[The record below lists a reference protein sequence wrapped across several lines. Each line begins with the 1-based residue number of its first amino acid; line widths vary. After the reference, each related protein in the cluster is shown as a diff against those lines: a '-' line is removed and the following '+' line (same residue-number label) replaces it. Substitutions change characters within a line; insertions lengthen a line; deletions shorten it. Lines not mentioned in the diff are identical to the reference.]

1 MQRLH
6 PRIVLA
12 LHHPE
17 HLITLTMQELRQ
29 MLTILASDTG
39 DKRSGHKA
47 GESTAFA
54 DGPAATLPH
63 RMTVDR

>member
-1 MQRLH
+1 
-6 PRIVLA
+6 
-12 LHHPE
+12 
-17 HLITLTMQELRQ
+17 

-47 GESTAFA
+47 GESTAFSH
-54 DGPAATLPH
+54 GPPATLTD

>member
-1 MQRLH
+1 
-6 PRIVLA
+6 
-12 LHHPE
+12 
-17 HLITLTMQELRQ
+17 

-47 GESTAFA
+47 GESTAFT
-54 DGPAATLPH
+54 DSPAATLPN